1 MIYHLA
7 CFRYLWSSKPF
18 SLLQKKPTLVVLG
31 PPSPPNQKFISK
43 KLHNSLLESFA
54 INLYV
59 YLGHLAQSFANKL
72 MLKSPLYDHYWQ
84 SVSNKWSHRYI
95 SCGILW
101 YYVHSMD
108 STPPHP
114 TPGTFLGRTPLDFM
128 GCFTK
133 SPFW

>member
-18 SLLQKKPTLVVLG
+18 SLLQKKSTLVVSG
-31 PPSPPNQKFISK
+31 PPSPPNQKYISK
-43 KLHNSLLESFA
+43 NLHDSLLESFA

-84 SVSNKWSHRYI
+84 NVSNKMSHRYI
-95 SCGILW
+95 FLVEFYSIM
-101 YYVHSMD
+101 ST
-108 STPPHP
+108 STPTPPLEHFWEEHP
-114 TPGTFLGRTPLDFM
+114 WISWAASLSLTFGRQ
-128 GCFTK
+128 
-133 SPFW
+133 